1 MRKHLISFAQVIKI
15 LQNIKL
21 KGGFNP
27 EPLPLRT
34 PLLFIQGRWRPGQE
48 TSLTPPCSNLRSFG
62 SKCVVEESTC
72 DIVVTFR
79 HPRSHRRPH
88 SDSVPME
95 FSPPLHPFVTPLT
108 TTLVFDMQS
117 ISLLCACAH
126 GVKSEI

>member
-79 HPRSHRRPH
+79 HPSVIGAPIVIRCPWNFRPPCTRSLR
-88 SDSVPME
+88 
-95 FSPPLHPFVTPLT
+95 L
-108 TTLVFDMQS
+108 
-117 ISLLCACAH
+117 
-126 GVKSEI
+126 